1 MLPSDDSDRVTT
13 LTGLNHAGAPAADNI
28 DSDVN
33 ENSADGDADVDGET
47 STWASGESS
56 SDAANT
62 KTFVNRSGVVRGL
75 SSARAAKR
83 ARELLTQAY
92 TRDVT
97 KKRRVCQT
105 DSVGG
110 VQVDRGVVEIVDAS
124 PKNTKLISAHD
135 VTTSSAEEDAF
146 NIRLAEVN
154 DNFSSLEG
162 FTKLPGM
169 HLFCVCDQSSP
180 GRLLLIL

>member
-33 ENSADGDADVDGET
+33 ENSADGDADVDEEAAM
-47 STWASGESS
+47 WASGESS

-62 KTFVNRSGVVRGL
+62 KTFVNRSSVVRGL

-105 DSVGG
+105 ASVD
-110 VQVDRGVVEIVDAS
+110 VVDRGVVEIVDVS
-124 PKNTKLISAHD
+124 PKKSKLISPVD